1 MQRYFIDVAY
11 KGSRFQGFQIQQNG
25 KTIQGEV
32 NKALETLLRQP
43 VETTTSSRT
52 DAGVHAHQNYLHLD
66 LETNLPSSV
75 IYNLNALL
83 DQDIVIHR
91 IQPVESHYHS
101 RFHATARSYSYHII
115 QQKNPFLKETAYY
128 FPFKLNKEAMTEAAS
143 FLLKHDSFE
152 CFAKKHSDVHTF
164 RCNIFQASWHET
176 KEELIFRITSNRF
189 LRGMVRA
196 IVGTLLQVGREKIT
210 PKEFEQ
216 IILNKNSS
224 QADFSAEAKGLFLEH
239 VYFPADIPL
248 DILPDEYLS

>member
-1 MQRYFIDVAY
+1 M
-11 KGSRFQGFQIQQNG
+11 S
-25 KTIQGEV
+25 
-32 NKALETLLRQP
+32 
-43 VETTTSSRT
+43 
-52 DAGVHAHQNYLHLD
+52 
-66 LETNLPSSV
+66 
-75 IYNLNALL
+75 
-83 DQDIVIHR
+83 
-91 IQPVESHYHS
+91 
-101 RFHATARSYSYHII
+101 
-115 QQKNPFLKETAYY
+115 
-128 FPFKLNKEAMTEAAS
+128 EAAA
-143 FLLKHDSFE
+143 FLLTHDSFE

-164 RCNIFQASWHET
+164 RCKIFQASWYEE

-239 VYFPADIPL
+239 VYFPADIQL